1 MYSKNKIRLLF
12 LSILLP
18 ILIQAQPDFN
28 QLVEYEGIRC
38 FLDTKKENVAYYSPG
53 KLSVATDREGKPDFN
68 FLQTRYT
75 GSVVYDDRNSYR
87 FNSIISFRVI
97 MEQIQA
103 EKIKRM
109 KNAIFPGKNDP
120 LLLPLPVS
128 NIKTNLIFISVE
140 EGQAD
145 ADSTVFTG
153 GNLSSENNKGLN
165 RKGTYWREREFSL
178 RLDNHS
184 SQALWEMLDNK
195 QTLMSLNYAFFS
207 EGIKQPVEV
216 IMSDAEKKIFEQMLN
231 QYEENEDSAE
241 IKEICIKS
249 DAFAIRIDT
258 EKWPGLMNKVDINE
272 QVPPGYAAL
281 EVRCYD
287 FNDNLR
293 PDLFAKQIEIKA
305 TGVGRGDVIAKTT
318 FSQKAPDIYMQNIKF
333 PYAVRLDKPLF
344 YRVTSISQE
353 KPPEKT
359 EWIEQEMW
367 ADIIDITSSE
377 SEIEKI
383 NFDE

>member
-12 LSILLP
+12 LSILFPVILP
-18 ILIQAQPDFN
+18 AQPDFN

-75 GSVVYDDRNSYR
+75 GSSVYDGRNSYR

-97 MEQIQA
+97 MEKIPA
-103 EKIKRM
+103 GKIKKI
-109 KNAIFPGKNDP
+109 KNAIFPRKNDP

-128 NIKTNLIFISVE
+128 NIKTNLIFIPVE
-140 EGQAD
+140 EVQAD
-145 ADSTVFTG
+145 TDSTVFTG
-153 GNLSSENNKGLN
+153 GNLSSESNKGLN

-195 QTLMSLNYAFFS
+195 QTLMSLSYAFFS
-207 EGIKQPVEV
+207 EGTKQPVEE
-216 IMSDAEKKIFEQMLN
+216 IISDAERKIFEQMLD

-258 EKWPGLMNKVDINE
+258 KKWPELMNKVDINE
-272 QVPPGYAAL
+272 QVPPGYAAI

-293 PDLFAKQIEIKA
+293 ADCRAGIGTAF
-305 TGVGRGDVIAKTT
+305 KT
-318 FSQKAPDIYMQNIKF
+318 
-333 PYAVRLDKPLF
+333 
-344 YRVTSISQE
+344 
-353 KPPEKT
+353 
-359 EWIEQEMW
+359 
-367 ADIIDITSSE
+367 
-377 SEIEKI
+377 
-383 NFDE
+383 